1 MIFDTDILVSVQ
13 RGHPGAAH
21 FVNLV
26 PADQRNLS
34 VMSYLELLYGSRDA
48 DDLKKAQSM
57 VDDLFAVVVP
67 INEEI
72 SANAIRILERF
83 VLAHGIGASDA
94 IIAATALE
102 RHEPLATGNQKHF
115 RFIPGLEL
123 KIFRP

>member
-34 VMSYLELLYGSRDA
+34 VISYLELLYGSRDGN
-48 DDLKKAQSM
+48 DLKKAQSM
-57 VDDLFAVVVP
+57 VDELFAVVVP

-72 SANAIRILERF
+72 SSNAVRILERF
-83 VLAHGIGASDA
+83 VLAHGIDVSDA

-102 RHEPLATGNQKHF
+102 RHEPLATANQKHF

-123 KIFRP
+123 KVFWP

>member
-13 RGHPGAAH
+13 RGHIGAAQFIN
-21 FVNLV
+21 FVPV
-26 PADQRNLS
+26 DQRNLS
-34 VMSYLELLYGSRDA
+34 VISYLELLYGSRDRN
-48 DDLKKAQSM
+48 DLKKAQSM

-72 SANAIRILERF
+72 SANAVRILERF
-83 VLAHGIGASDA
+83 VLAHRIDASDA

-115 RFIPGLEL
+115 GFIPGLEL